1 MILRVSLWTCGG
13 NTGTREAGGWGVAVP
28 PGLIHC
34 DPHFHLLW
42 SVADD
47 LEGMRMTQS
56 MQNEGGTAQQV
67 WISAE
72 VQGGEPGTA
81 PCNTP

>member
-1 MILRVSLWTCGG
+1 MLRASLWARGG
-13 NTGTREAGGWGVAVP
+13 NTGTREAGDWGEA

-34 DPHFHLLW
+34 DPHFHVLW

-56 MQNEGGTAQQV
+56 MQNEGGTAQTSV
-67 WISAE
+67 D
-72 VQGGEPGTA
+72 QG
-81 PCNTP
+81 